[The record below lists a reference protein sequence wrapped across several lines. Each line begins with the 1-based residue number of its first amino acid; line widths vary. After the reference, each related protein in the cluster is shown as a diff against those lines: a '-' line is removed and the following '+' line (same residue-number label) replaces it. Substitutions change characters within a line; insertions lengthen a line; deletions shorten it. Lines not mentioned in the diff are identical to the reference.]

1 MDNVGLVLVGH
12 GSRKLQHKESL
23 EKLAEIIRARSRFKI
38 VETAFMMINRP
49 TIQEAVKLVAQRG
62 VRRVVLIPVF
72 MAAGSHT
79 TEDIPKTLGLRNDE
93 RTTWKDGLEIVY
105 GDPIGPDWRIAEIIE
120 EKAMQ
125 ALRGKSDDE
134 QPLDAY
140 SLPAS
145 SALFEM
151 SMERIKEIIGDFL
164 KNIPMDHAKIIERVV
179 HATADPEFARTIV
192 ISDGAVEE
200 GVRAIKSGAKVVADV
215 KMVKAGVNA
224 AKLRKFGGRVEC
236 YVDDERALSMAR
248 ENSMTRTAAAMR
260 LAVEEGLDGGIA
272 LIGNSPTAA
281 FELVQA
287 VKEGDAEPALII
299 ATPVGFIGAAEAKE
313 AVMGLSV
320 PYITVRGPKGGSP
333 VAVAIFNALLALAE
347 SKTARAVRTEN

>member
-12 GSRKLQHKESL
+12 GSRKPQYKESL

-38 VETAFMMINRP
+38 VEAAFMMINKP

-62 VRRVVLIPVF
+62 VKRVVLIPVF
-72 MAAGSHT
+72 IAAGSHT
-79 TEDIPKTLGLRNDE
+79 TEDIPKILGLKKDE
-93 RTTWKDGLEIVY
+93 HTTWKDGLEIVY
-105 GDPIGPDWRIAEIIE
+105 GDSIGPDWRMAEIIE

-125 ALRGKSDDE
+125 ALRHKLNDE

-140 SLPAS
+140 NLPAS

-151 SMERIKEIIGDFL
+151 SMKRIKEIIGDFL
-164 KNIPMDHAKIIERVV
+164 KTVPMDHAKIIERVV
-179 HATADPEFARTIV
+179 HATADPEFARNTI

-200 GVRAIKSGAKVVADV
+200 GVRAIKSGAKVVVDV
-215 KMVKAGVNA
+215 KMVKAGVNV

-236 YVDDERALSMAR
+236 YVDDERALRMAR
-248 ENSMTRTAAAMR
+248 EDSMTRAAAGMR
-260 LAVEEGLDGGIA
+260 LAIEEGLEGGIA

-281 FELVQA
+281 FELVHA
-287 VKEGDAEPALII
+287 VKEGNAKPALVI

-313 AVMGLSV
+313 AVMGLSI

-333 VAVAIFNALLALAE
+333 VAAAIFNALLALAE
-347 SKTARAVRTEN
+347 SETA